1 MLHTCKKFWYD
12 DFGDFSSFQNQ
23 IICVF
28 NAYPAIICSIVV
40 MGECRVYELAHALFL
55 SLYMYQYHLKII
67 PYLITDSSILM
78 IVPNF
83 IS

>member
-28 NAYPAIICSIVV
+28 NAYPAIICSIV
-40 MGECRVYELAHALFL
+40 
-55 SLYMYQYHLKII
+55 
-67 PYLITDSSILM
+67 
-78 IVPNF
+78 
-83 IS
+83 

>member
-1 MLHTCKKFWYD
+1 MMILGIFPHFKIKLFVYLMH
-12 DFGDFSSFQNQ
+12 
-23 IICVF
+23 ILPLYV
-28 NAYPAIICSIVV
+28 AYCLV